1 METQVIVKKET
12 VETEEIQANS
22 EQHFL
27 LMNIGVKQEPGLL
40 EEQLENALQEVERK
54 NEEIMKLRGWVAEGI
69 NCVVMLQGKIDQM
82 NHEKEATSL
91 LENKAKMNDII
102 LADLK
107 KEEKDL
113 SKSKEEISRLNKKID
128 DDKEEIVG
136 LQQTVN
142 QISLEKQLLT
152 SKIIILEQ
160 ANEGLRREHMARSKK
175 DEVNK
180 FLESGRKE
188 IALIK
193 ENVKKLRD
201 KEQDSQKMLDEKNKT
216 IEVLRAQN
224 KSFVKK
230 MRETNHLVKTL
241 KIANAQKDS
250 EIQIQRIE
258 TDLRNSGY

>member
-1 METQVIVKKET
+1 
-12 VETEEIQANS
+12 
-22 EQHFL
+22 
-27 LMNIGVKQEPGLL
+27 
-40 EEQLENALQEVERK
+40 
-54 NEEIMKLRGWVAEGI
+54 
-69 NCVVMLQGKIDQM
+69 MLQGKIDQM

-136 LQQTVN
+136 LQQTVD

-160 ANEGLRREHMARSKK
+160 ANEGLRREHVARSKNN
-175 DEVNK
+175 EVIFGLNK
-180 FLESGRKE
+180 FMESGRKE

-193 ENVKKLRD
+193 ENVKKLRE